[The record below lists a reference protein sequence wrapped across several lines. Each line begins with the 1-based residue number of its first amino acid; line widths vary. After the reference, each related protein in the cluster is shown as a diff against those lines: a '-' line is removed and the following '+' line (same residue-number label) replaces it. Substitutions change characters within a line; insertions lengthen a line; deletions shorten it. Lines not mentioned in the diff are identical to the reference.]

1 VPRTMRDVADR
12 TERQRQGR
20 AGERANAAKQRLT
33 MPSDLHMALQ
43 SFYARTDGRVEV
55 EMDGYRA
62 DVLRGEIVYE
72 IQTGSFTAIRDK
84 LRALAREHPVVL
96 VHCIARHKFIAHL
109 DPETGAE
116 LSCRRSP
123 KQAQPVEVFG
133 ELVYAPDLLRRDNLA
148 LEIVIVAEREL
159 RCDDGAGSWRRKG
172 VSIIGRELMAIL
184 EIMRF
189 ERPADLHRLL
199 PDGLPEPFTTG
210 DLATLAK
217 MRSRLAGRMAYALR
231 EAGAI
236 EQVGKRGNAYLYV
249 RTGDQP

>member
-1 VPRTMRDVADR
+1 
-12 TERQRQGR
+12 
-20 AGERANAAKQRLT
+20 

-43 SFYARTDGRVEV
+43 SFYARRHGARDEGRVEV

-62 DVLRGEIVYE
+62 DVLRGEVIYE

-96 VHCIARHKFIAHL
+96 VHSIPRYKFIAHI
-109 DPETGAE
+109 DPDTGAE

-133 ELVYAPDLLRRDNLA
+133 ELVYAPDLLRRDNLS
-148 LEIVIVAEREL
+148 LEIVITAEREL

-172 VSIIGRELMAIL
+172 VSIVGRELMAIL
-184 EIMRF
+184 EILRF
-189 ERPADLHRLL
+189 DRPADLAGLL
-199 PDGLPEPFTTG
+199 PAGLPEPFTTA
-210 DLATLAK
+210 DLAEAGQ

-236 EQVGKRGNAYLYV
+236 EQVGKRGRAYLYE
-249 RTGDQP
+249 RTGDAR